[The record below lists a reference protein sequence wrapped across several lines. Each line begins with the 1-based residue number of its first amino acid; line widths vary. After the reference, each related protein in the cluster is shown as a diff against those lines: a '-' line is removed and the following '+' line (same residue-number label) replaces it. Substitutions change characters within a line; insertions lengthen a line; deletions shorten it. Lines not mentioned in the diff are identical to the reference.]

1 MLVAETSGSYELAP
15 IGVYSAVCTRLINM
29 GMQET
34 SYGLK
39 HQIHLAFEIDE
50 QMEDGRPF
58 LMMQNYTLSLNEK
71 ARLRIDLQAWRGR
84 AFTAEEL
91 KGFDLKTVLGK
102 PLQISVVH
110 SADGQYANIGS
121 MMPLGRGMQPLAP
134 SGDLIYIN
142 SLPEDNAGFE
152 LLSERMKDRVHKG
165 LSLLNASAPAPAPAP
180 APQPA
185 APPVTAQNFQAP
197 PAATPAP
204 APSNPPLNDL
214 EDEIPF

>member
-15 IGVYSAVCTRLINM
+15 VGVYSAVCVRLINM

-39 HQIHLAFEIDE
+39 HQVHLAFEIDE
-50 QMEDGRPF
+50 KMEDGRPF
-58 LMMQNYTLSLNEK
+58 LMMQNYTMSLNEK

-84 AFTAEEL
+84 AFSAEEL

-102 PLQISVVH
+102 PLQVSVVH

-121 MMPLGRGMQPLAP
+121 MMPLGRGMMPLAP
-134 SGDLIYIN
+134 SGGLIYIN

-152 LLSERMKDRVHKG
+152 LLSEKMKERVQKG
-165 LSLLNASAPAPAPAP
+165 LSIFKAQSAPSAQNFQAPPQATPAPVAAPAPAPAP
-180 APQPA
+180 
-185 APPVTAQNFQAP
+185 F
-197 PAATPAP
+197 
-204 APSNPPLNDL
+204 DDI
-214 EDEIPF
+214 EDAIPF

>member
-1 MLVAETSGSYELAP
+1 MLVSETSGSYQLAP
-15 IGVYSAVCTRLINM
+15 VGVYSAVCTRLINM

-34 SYGLK
+34 AYGLK

-50 QMEDGRPF
+50 MMDANDKGEQRPF

-71 ARLRIDLQAWRGR
+71 ARLRLDLQAWRGR

-91 KGFDLKTVLGK
+91 AGFDLKTVLGK

-134 SGDLIYIN
+134 VGDLIYIN
-142 SLPEDNAGFE
+142 SLPADNSGFE
-152 LLSERMKDRVHKG
+152 LLSERMKDRVEKG
-165 LSLLNASAPAPAPAP
+165 LARLDGAPT
-180 APQPA
+180 
-185 APPVTAQNFQAP
+185 APPAP
-197 PAATPAP
+197 PAASAPPPPVPLPVTPP
-204 APSNPPLNDL
+204 QQPLPNHILD
-214 EDEIPF
+214 DEIPF

>member
-1 MLVAETSGSYELAP
+1 MLVAETSGSYEIAP

-34 SYGLK
+34 TYGLK

-50 QMEDGRPF
+50 KMDDGRPF

-71 ARLRIDLQAWRGR
+71 ARLRLDLQAWRGR

-152 LLSERMKDRVHKG
+152 LLSERMKDRVQKG
-165 LSLLNASAPAPAPAP
+165 LSLLNASAPAPAPA
-180 APQPA
+180 

-197 PAATPAP
+197 PQAAPAPAPQPAP
-204 APSNPPLNDL
+204 APSMDL
-214 EDEIPF
+214 EDEIPFP